1 MHNNNARTRALVMKF
16 VAMSLITFAVGG
28 CGVDPDVTETLAGD
42 QVEVLDLKVEND
54 QYAALD
60 LNQAGVS
67 VGDMD
72 VYSGNAMK
80 DGRKVGRGGGSCQV
94 THLDGEKVTMQCV
107 ITMELEHGSVTMQS
121 FWTRGASPL
130 DMAVTGGTGVYR
142 NARGTVR
149 FWDIATP
156 NERARAEI
164 IR

>member
-1 MHNNNARTRALVMKF
+1 MQNNNTRTKATFMKF
-16 VAMSLITFAVGG
+16 ITVPLIAITIGG
-28 CGVDPDVTETLAGD
+28 CNAGTGETDTPEGD
-42 QVEVLDLKVEND
+42 QVEVLELKVEND

-60 LNQAGVS
+60 LNRTGVS

-72 VYSGNAMK
+72 VYSGNAIS

-94 THLDGEKVTMQCV
+94 IHVDGASITMQCL
-107 ITMELEHGSVTMQS
+107 ITMQLAQGSVTMQS
-121 FWTRGASPL
+121 LWVRGASPL
-130 DMAVTGGTGVYR
+130 DMAITGGTGAYR

-156 NERARAEI
+156 SERARAEI

>member
-1 MHNNNARTRALVMKF
+1 MQNNNARTKALFTKF
-16 VAMSLITFAVGG
+16 VAVPLIAFAAGG
-28 CGVDPDVTETLAGD
+28 CSADPSETGTRSGD
-42 QVEVLDLKVEND
+42 QVEVLELKVEND

-60 LNQAGVS
+60 LNRAGVS

-72 VYSGNAMK
+72 VYSGNATK

-94 THLDGEKVTMQCV
+94 THVDGENITMQCL

-121 FWTRGASPL
+121 LWTRGASPL

-149 FWDIATP
+149 FWEIATP

>member
-1 MHNNNARTRALVMKF
+1 MQNNNTRAKAVFMKF
-16 VAMSLITFAVGG
+16 VAVPLIIFAAGG
-28 CGVDPDVTETLAGD
+28 CSADPSETETQSGD
-42 QVEVLDLKVEND
+42 QAEVLELKVEND

-67 VGDMD
+67 LGDMD
-72 VYSGNAMK
+72 VYSGNAIK

-94 THLDGEKVTMQCV
+94 THVDGGNITMQCF

-121 FWTRGASPL
+121 LWTRGASPL

-164 IR
+164 IH

>member
-1 MHNNNARTRALVMKF
+1 MQNNKTCAKALFMKF
-16 VAMSLITFAVGG
+16 GAVPLIIFAAGG
-28 CGVDPDVTETLAGD
+28 CSAGPSETGAQPGD
-42 QVEVLDLKVEND
+42 QTEVLELKVEND

-72 VYSGNAMK
+72 VYSGNAIK
-80 DGRKVGRGGGSCQV
+80 DGRKVGRGGGSCQA
-94 THLDGEKVTMQCV
+94 THVDGENITMQCL

-121 FWTRGASPL
+121 LWTRGTSPL

-164 IR
+164 IH

>member
-1 MHNNNARTRALVMKF
+1 MHNNTRTKALVMKF
-16 VAMSLITFAVGG
+16 VSVPLIIFAAGG
-28 CGVDPDVTETLAGD
+28 CSADPSETETLAGD
-42 QVEVLDLKVEND
+42 QVEVLELKVEND

-60 LNQAGVS
+60 LNQAGAS

-72 VYSGNAMK
+72 VYSGNAVK
-80 DGRKVGRGGGSCQV
+80 DGREVGRGGGSCQV
-94 THLDGEKVTMQCV
+94 THVAGDKVTMQCV

-130 DMAVTGGTGVYR
+130 DMAVTGGTGAYR